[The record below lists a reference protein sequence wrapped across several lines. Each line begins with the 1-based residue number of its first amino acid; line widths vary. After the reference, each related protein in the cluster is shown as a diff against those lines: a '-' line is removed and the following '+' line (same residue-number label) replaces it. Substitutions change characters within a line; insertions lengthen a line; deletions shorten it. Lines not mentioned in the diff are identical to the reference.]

1 MKRIHTFDYIKGLC
15 ILIVVLCHTVT
26 FGGMVCTQLCWL
38 FQSIFLNDFYLLAG
52 WIQARKDLCS
62 GKIPVREEVQRKI
75 TALLIPYC
83 MLSVIAIVF
92 QGILTL
98 CFHNAYISPSY
109 TGFMLTIRNIYLTV
123 TLNGIGT
130 LWFLPIL
137 LIASVFLVWIRS
149 KPKTVIATFA
159 VGAYLLYCLISQ
171 YDTAQVPTLLE
182 KEIEF
187 FSRVCVAIAYS
198 LCGYLLGLYWK
209 RTKAFAIAGILFCVG
224 GLLIFEEA
232 TFAAVPL
239 VAIGFPLVCLIF
251 EPLLENRRNLG
262 LLEFCGE
269 HSILIMYIHYIV
281 VLPVVQQVLEQQSGF
296 AAQTLMVQRWLLFLI
311 VTVITLLLSFVVLR
325 NKYLAFCFGKGELYQ
340 SVQRKLQNRY
350 GVMRGKN

>member
-26 FGGMVCTQLCWL
+26 FGGMVCTQLRWL

-52 WIQARKDLCS
+52 WIQARKDLCA
-62 GKIPVREEVQRKI
+62 GKIRVREEVQRKI

-137 LIASVFLVWIRS
+137 LIASLFLVWIRS
-149 KPKTVIATFA
+149 KPKTVIAAFA

-171 YDTAQVPTLLE
+171 YDTAQVHTLLE

-209 RTKAFAIAGILFCVG
+209 RTKTSALVGVLFCVS
-224 GLLIFEEA
+224 GLLIFERA

-251 EPLLENRRNLG
+251 EPLLENRRHLG

-269 HSILIMYIHYIV
+269 HSILIMYIHYVI
-281 VLPVVQQVLEQQSGF
+281 VLPMVQQVLEQQSGYT
-296 AAQTLMVQRWLLFLI
+296 AQTLMVRRWLLFLI
-311 VTVITLLLSFVVLR
+311 VTVITLLLSLVVLR

-340 SVQRKLQNRY
+340 SVQRKLQNKD